1 MYFLDYRKS
10 LKKFSRYLRKNSTL
24 SEVLLWNELK
34 AGKMLG
40 YKFNRQKPIGNYI
53 VDFYCSKL
61 SLVIEVDG
69 CSHESEESFI
79 KDAERQKI
87 IEAMGLKFIR
97 VDDLEVKFNLSNVV
111 MEIETMILN
120 WQDLQ
125 ANNIQNPPSPLC

>member
-69 CSHESEESFI
+69 CSHESEEAFI

-97 VDDLEVKFNLSNVV
+97 FDDLEVKFNLSNVV
-111 MEIETMILN
+111 MEIETIILN

>member
-1 MYFLDYRKS
+1 
-10 LKKFSRYLRKNSTL
+10 
-24 SEVLLWNELK
+24 
-34 AGKMLG
+34 MLG

-69 CSHESEESFI
+69 CSHESEEAFI

-97 VDDLEVKFNLSNVV
+97 FDDLEVKFNLSNVV
-111 MEIETMILN
+111 MEIETSILN

>member
-1 MYFLDYRKS
+1 MYFLEYQKS
-10 LKKFSRYLRKNSTL
+10 MKEFSRYLRKNSTL

-40 YKFNRQKPIGNYI
+40 YKFNRQRPLGNYI

-69 CSHESEESFI
+69 FSHESEEASI
-79 KDAERQKI
+79 EDVERQKI
-87 IEAMGLKFIR
+87 LEKMGLKFIR
-97 VDDLEVKFNLSNVV
+97 VDDLDIKFDLSNVL
-111 MEIETMILN
+111 MEIETFILN

-125 ANNIQNPPSPLC
+125 AKNL

>member
-1 MYFLDYRKS
+1 MYFLDYHKS

-69 CSHESEESFI
+69 CSHESEEAFI

-111 MEIETMILN
+111 MEIETFILN

-125 ANNIQNPPSPLC
+125 VKNIQNPPSPLC